1 MGAKPTAKRPQ
12 SPYER
17 GVNGGGSRCPH
28 RAQIADLYP
37 DVDVVDDA
45 DLVMEARAID
55 GLAIA
60 TRPGA
65 SIRWCGT
72 SCWTERNGCRPCVI
86 GRPGIGVGNRSG
98 SVVASMVG
106 NPDWAATPAEMFP
119 RYRDALA
126 TLTGPGVALADLT
139 AVWQEY
145 VSILAG
151 GSWRGTAL
159 A

>member
-106 NPDWAATPAEMFP
+106 RSLRGNAIQREPPGSSRPRDGRQLAEC
-119 RYRDALA
+119 
-126 TLTGPGVALADLT
+126 
-139 AVWQEY
+139 
-145 VSILAG
+145 
-151 GSWRGTAL
+151 
-159 A
+159 